1 MYKKRITVDPEIM
14 LGKPIIAGTR
24 ITVESILKKL
34 SDGYS
39 VEEVVEIYPTLKK
52 EDVLA
57 ALAYSAD
64 VIGHEEM
71 ISG

>member
-1 MYKKRITVDPEIM
+1 MYKGRITVDPEIM

-24 ITVESILKKL
+24 ITVEAILTKL

-39 VEEVVEIYPTLKK
+39 SEEVVECFPTITR

-57 ALAYSAD
+57 ALSYSAD
-64 VIGHEEM
+64 VVGREEM
-71 ISG
+71 IVR